1 MPGPLGML
9 GGLAML
15 GMLAMLG
22 VLPMLGVVDGDSG
35 GNGCPGGGIESP
47 SSEA

>member
-1 MPGPLGML
+1 
-9 GGLAML
+9 ML
-15 GMLAMLG
+15 GM
-22 VLPMLGVVDGDSG
+22 LPMLGVVDGDSG